1 MTLRNLSA
9 VTILLLTAYV
19 ARAADYSV
27 KASDA
32 APPTELGDEVRK
44 LLDEKGVQLLDP
56 KGEVLAELWF
66 CKEVSSKATAEQVKN
81 GLTYRELPQTTVMG
95 AMRVAKTLT
104 DYRKQTLKAGVY
116 TLRLAYQP
124 QDGDHMGTAA
134 YSEFLLACPAA
145 EDKKPETMAP
155 MALHEL
161 SKKSTGNHPGVFL
174 LFPGGK
180 DVGDAPKLVD
190 KGEGHRVLFFKQAVN
205 AGGTKGTIGVG
216 LTLIGNSPSA

>member
-1 MTLRNLSA
+1 MMRRNLSA
-9 VTILLLTAYV
+9 VALVLLTALA
-19 ARAADYSV
+19 ARAADYSI
-27 KASDA
+27 KPTDA

-44 LLDEKGVQLLDP
+44 LLNDKGVQLLDP
-56 KGEVLAELWF
+56 KGEALAELWF
-66 CKEVSSKATAEQVKN
+66 RKEVPSKATEEQVKN
-81 GLTYRELPQTTVMG
+81 GLTYRELEQTTVMG
-95 AMRVAKTLT
+95 AMRVVKPIT

-116 TLRLAYQP
+116 TLRLAFQP

-134 YSEFLLACPAA
+134 YSEFLLACPAV
-145 EDKKPETMAP
+145 EDKKPETMPP

-161 SKKSTGNHPGVFL
+161 SKKSTGGHPGVFL

-180 DVGDAPKLVD
+180 DAGDAPKLVD
-190 KGEGHRVLFFKQAVN
+190 KGDGHRVLFFKQAIN